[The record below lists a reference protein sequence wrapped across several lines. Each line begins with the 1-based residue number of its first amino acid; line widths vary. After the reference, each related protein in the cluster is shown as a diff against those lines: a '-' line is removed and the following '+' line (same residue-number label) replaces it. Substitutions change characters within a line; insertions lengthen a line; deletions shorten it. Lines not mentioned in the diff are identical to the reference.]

1 MSMLGCLMALPMTIA
16 IRSLEMIFAVG
27 AIGSVFVLV
36 LTIIE
41 DIRELSGDQKPDH
54 EIRADY
60 SRVGSNRYPTQGS
73 VSR

>member
-27 AIGSVFVLV
+27 VIGSVFVLV

-41 DIRELSGDQKPDH
+41 DIGELSGDKKPDH
-54 EIRADY
+54 EISVDY
-60 SRVGSNRYPTQGS
+60 SAVGSNRYPTQGS